1 MYINVICYFL
11 SLYSNYSIK
20 NMDIYKLSIYIYDV
34 TSFPVIWDVSLKFLV
49 KRFWDQL
56 SIVDN
61 KSINRNYLL

>member
-34 TSFPVIWDVSLKFLV
+34 TSFPVI
-49 KRFWDQL
+49 
-56 SIVDN
+56 
-61 KSINRNYLL
+61 